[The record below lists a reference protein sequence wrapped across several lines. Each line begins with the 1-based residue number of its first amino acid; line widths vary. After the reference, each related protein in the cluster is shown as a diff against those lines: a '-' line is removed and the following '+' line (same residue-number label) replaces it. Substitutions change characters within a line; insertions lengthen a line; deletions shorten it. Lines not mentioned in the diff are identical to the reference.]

1 MIWAWKGKK
10 WIMNM
15 FEWFNVREGFVSKIM
30 VAKNEV
36 LWVSKEVGFF
46 YECQERLC
54 VLRSI
59 KSLWCH
65 ILERGQQVG
74 INYEGVGG
82 CVGGQ

>member
-1 MIWAWKGKK
+1 
-10 WIMNM
+10 M
-15 FEWFNVREGFVSKIM
+15 FEWFNVREGFGNKIV

-36 LWVSKEVGFF
+36 LWMSKKVGFF

-59 KSLWCH
+59 ESFWCH

-74 INYEGVGG
+74 VNYEGVGG